1 MPPKRAAKR
10 KSAGDAPKQGGNQ
23 LAASRGSRSEPRPSA
38 KRPKT
43 EPQGPKGGNEWTEW
57 IERIQDNEVKFCK
70 QAMNQFYTGIQMATD
85 EAQKSLGEQI
95 APHQPAESE
104 YAPILE
110 SAHEIVASL
119 RLEDSRKE
127 GDDFFQQMQDAL
139 ATSASLLTWHKDT
152 EEALKGKAI
161 DTSMLSTWKKD
172 RRDVKEVLAKG
183 REHGM
188 KIVANHL
195 APGTF
200 SPSDLDNNEAGE
212 HEKKAT
218 SIFQD
223 FQQPKPEDSWGPA
236 AYEQFE
242 LFRNLAKSSHVEVG
256 ADGHLTDAD
265 LGGASDSRMT

>member
-1 MPPKRAAKR
+1 MANRLHHGK
-10 KSAGDAPKQGGNQ
+10 
-23 LAASRGSRSEPRPSA
+23 
-38 KRPKT
+38 
-43 EPQGPKGGNEWTEW
+43 WTSHF
-57 IERIQDNEVKFCK
+57 RTK
-70 QAMNQFYTGIQMATD
+70 
-85 EAQKSLGEQI
+85 AQSNTFGFS
-95 APHQPAESE
+95 QPAESE
-104 YAPILE
+104 SGPILK

-127 GDDFFQQMQDAL
+127 GAAFFQQMQDAL

-152 EEALKGKAI
+152 EETLKGKAM

-172 RRDVKEVLAKG
+172 RRDMKEVLAKG

-200 SPSDLDNNEAGE
+200 SPSDLENEEAGE
-212 HEKKAT
+212 HEKKAA
-218 SIFQD
+218 SLFQD
-223 FQQPKPEDSWGPA
+223 FQKPKPEDSWGPA

-242 LFRNLAKSSHVEVG
+242 LFRNLAKSAHMEVD

-265 LGGASDSRMT
+265 HGGASDPRMT